1 MPSSR
6 DDLLAS
12 LSLEDKIALLSGTDN
27 WHTAE
32 IDAAGI
38 RPLTMTDGPHGVRAD
53 PDSTGRIT
61 GPTTAF
67 PTGIGLSSTWDPGLL
82 EQVGQALGEETLAM
96 GCDVLLGPCVN
107 IVRHPLGGRNF
118 ESYGEDPYLSGQLA
132 TAWINGL
139 QSRGV
144 GASLKHFACN
154 NHETERFRND
164 IIVDERTLREI
175 YLPHFETAVKQ
186 AKPWTVMCSYNRLN
200 GEHASQNRRL
210 LTSILRDEWGFEG
223 LVVSDWG
230 AVHTTVEAVE
240 AGLDLEMP
248 GPARYY
254 GDLLARAAGMWQV
267 EEEVIEQ
274 AARRVLGMLEKAG
287 KITAKTQHLPQA
299 QVLGSTLRKEEGR
312 EEKEFTAGVNTKE
325 HQVLARKAAEQGAVL
340 LKNKGGLLP
349 LDGKG
354 PLALI
359 GPLAATLPVSGGGSA
374 FTNPPYR
381 VSLLDGLKQ
390 APGVTV
396 RHEPGCKLSLTSP
409 FRTFKED
416 DELIARA
423 AKLAAECAIAVVC
436 IGCPE
441 KYETE
446 GSDRPSMALP
456 GRQDDLVRAVLAAN
470 PRTVVVLFAGA
481 PLELPW
487 LEQAP
492 ALLLAN
498 YPGLEGGAAL
508 ARLLLGQANPSGK
521 LTVSWP
527 ARLQD
532 SPAYLNGPY
541 PEARQ
546 VRYGEGLFVG
556 YRYFDAVDRPA
567 RFPFG
572 HGLSYTTFAYG
583 EMKVNHGGTEG
594 TEKKKDSL
602 ELRVSVVIS
611 VTNSGARAGAEVV
624 QLYVRDVQSSLPRPP
639 KELKGFRKVWL
650 EPGET
655 KEVRFELDGRA
666 FAFYH
671 PQAKGWVV
679 EPGEFELIAGASSQ
693 DIRAKKAISF

>member
-1 MPSSR
+1 
-6 DDLLAS
+6 
-12 LSLEDKIALLSGTDN
+12 
-27 WHTAE
+27 
-32 IDAAGI
+32 
-38 RPLTMTDGPHGVRAD
+38 
-53 PDSTGRIT
+53 
-61 GPTTAF
+61 
-67 PTGIGLSSTWDPGLL
+67 
-82 EQVGQALGEETLAM
+82 
-96 GCDVLLGPCVN
+96 
-107 IVRHPLGGRNF
+107 
-118 ESYGEDPYLSGQLA
+118 
-132 TAWINGL
+132 
-139 QSRGV
+139 
-144 GASLKHFACN
+144 
-154 NHETERFRND
+154 
-164 IIVDERTLREI
+164 
-175 YLPHFETAVKQ
+175 
-186 AKPWTVMCSYNRLN
+186 
-200 GEHASQNRRL
+200 
-210 LTSILRDEWGFEG
+210 
-223 LVVSDWG
+223 
-230 AVHTTVEAVE
+230 
-240 AGLDLEMP
+240 
-248 GPARYY
+248 
-254 GDLLARAAGMWQV
+254 
-267 EEEVIEQ
+267 
-274 AARRVLGMLEKAG
+274 
-287 KITAKTQHLPQA
+287 
-299 QVLGSTLRKEEGR
+299 
-312 EEKEFTAGVNTKE
+312 
-325 HQVLARKAAEQGAVL
+325 
-340 LKNKGGLLP
+340 
-349 LDGKG
+349 
-354 PLALI
+354 
-359 GPLAATLPVSGGGSA
+359 
-374 FTNPPYR
+374 